1 MEQALVQ
8 ILNGLST
15 AGILILVALGLAIT
29 FGLLGVIN
37 LAHGE
42 LFMLGAYTAVIVTDA
57 GGSTWL
63 GMALAPLAVGV
74 LGLVMERGVIKR
86 LYSRPFDT
94 LLATFA
100 IGIILRE
107 AMTLWR
113 GGRFERV
120 PNPIQRQV
128 EILGA
133 RYSMYRLFL
142 LALGVLVLVGAA
154 LLLYRSRLGRN
165 ARAAIENREIAA
177 AMGVD
182 VRVTDSAMFALGAGL
197 AGLAGAAISPL
208 VSVEPN
214 MGLSIL
220 ASSFFVVILGGTG
233 SLPGVAAGAALIGG
247 GQALVSWF
255 ADPVIAQITVF
266 LLAIVVIRLAPR
278 GLFGR

>member
-1 MEQALVQ
+1 LEQALVQ

-63 GMALAPLAVGV
+63 GMALAPLAVGA

-86 LYSRPFDT
+86 LYVRPFDT

-142 LALGVLVLVGAA
+142 LALGVLALVGAA
-154 LLLYRSRLGRN
+154 MLLYRSRLGRN
-165 ARAAIENREIAA
+165 ARAAIEDREIAA

-214 MGLSIL
+214 MGLPIL

-233 SLPGVAAGAALIGG
+233 SLLGVAAGAALIGG
-247 GQALVSWF
+247 GQALISWF
-255 ADPVIAQITVF
+255 ADPVIAQILVF
-266 LLAIVVIRLAPR
+266 LLVIVVIRIRPR

>member
-8 ILNGLST
+8 VLNGLSL
-15 AGILILVALGLAIT
+15 AGILILVALGLGIT

-37 LAHGE
+37 LAHSE
-42 LFMLGAYTAVIVTDA
+42 LFMLGAYTTVIVHQAT
-57 GGSTWL
+57 GSVWL
-63 GMALAPLAVGV
+63 GMAVAPLAVGAI
-74 LGLVMERGVIKR
+74 GFAMERGVIKR
-86 LYSRPFDT
+86 LYTRPFDT

-107 AMTLWR
+107 GMTLWR
-113 GGRFERV
+113 EGRFERV
-120 PNPIQRQV
+120 PNPIHRSV

-133 RYSMYRLFL
+133 QYSVYRLFL
-142 LALGVLVLVGAA
+142 LALGVLVLVGAG
-154 LLLYRSRLGRN
+154 LLLNRTRLGRN

-177 AMGVD
+177 AMGID
-182 VRVTDSAMFALGAGL
+182 VRMTDSAMFALGAGL

-214 MGLSIL
+214 MGLPIL
-220 ASSFFVVILGGTG
+220 ASSFFVVILGGAG
-233 SLPGVAAGAALIGG
+233 SLLGVAAGAAVIGG
-247 GQALVSWF
+247 GQALISWF
-255 ADPVIAQITVF
+255 ANPVLAQIAVF

>member
-1 MEQALVQ
+1 LEQALVQ

-63 GMALAPLAVGV
+63 GMALAPLAVGA

-86 LYSRPFDT
+86 LYVRPFDT

-107 AMTLWR
+107 TMTLWR

-133 RYSMYRLFL
+133 RYSTYRLFL
-142 LALGVLVLVGAA
+142 LALGVLVLGGAA
-154 LLLYRSRLGRN
+154 LVLYRSRLGRN
-165 ARAAIENREIAA
+165 TRAAIENREIAA

-214 MGLSIL
+214 MGLPIL

-233 SLPGVAAGAALIGG
+233 SLLGVAAGAALIGG

-255 ADPVIAQITVF
+255 ADPVIAQISVF
-266 LLAIVVIRLAPR
+266 LLVIVVIRLRPR

>member
-63 GMALAPLAVGV
+63 GMALAPLAVGA

-86 LYSRPFDT
+86 LYVRPFDT

-107 AMTLWR
+107 TMTLWR

-133 RYSMYRLFL
+133 RYSTYRLFL

-154 LLLYRSRLGRN
+154 LVLYRSRLGRN
-165 ARAAIENREIAA
+165 TRAAIENREIAA

-214 MGLSIL
+214 MGLPIL

-233 SLPGVAAGAALIGG
+233 SLLGVAAGAALIGG

-255 ADPVIAQITVF
+255 ADPVIAQISVF
-266 LLAIVVIRLAPR
+266 LLVIVVIRLRPR

>member
-1 MEQALVQ
+1 LEQALVQ

-57 GGSTWL
+57 GGSAWL
-63 GMALAPLAVGV
+63 GMALAPLAVGA

-86 LYSRPFDT
+86 LYVRPFDT

-107 AMTLWR
+107 TMTLWR

-142 LALGVLVLVGAA
+142 MALGVLVLVGAA
-154 LLLYRSRLGRN
+154 LVLYRSRLGRN
-165 ARAAIENREIAA
+165 TRAAIEDREIAA

-214 MGLSIL
+214 MGLPIL

-233 SLPGVAAGAALIGG
+233 SLLGVAAGAALIGG
-247 GQALVSWF
+247 GQALISWF
-255 ADPVIAQITVF
+255 ADPVIAQILVF
-266 LLAIVVIRLAPR
+266 LLVIVVIRIRPR